1 MTVPYALEKETLL
14 NIHGYMDF
22 LRNEYG
28 LLTTYHLVQYGSS
41 SASLANDIS
50 LDPGLLYHEHTHPL
64 CSYFKRKLS
73 FWNHCQERQHKI
85 VDRVQNGSFCGMC
98 WAGMT
103 EFIYPVRNE
112 FGKIHAFVCVSGYC
126 VDREKAVPRIRRVCR
141 EYRFSFEHAMEI
153 FDNAEYKSLP
163 DKQRLD
169 LLINPLCNMLTLLL
183 MWQARD
189 EAETKSVETNIGI
202 GTYTS
207 IRQYLE
213 TVYAS
218 NVTINDLCKRYNCSA
233 SYISRLLRKFGNTS
247 FRQIVN
253 TLRIDLACSMLEKQ
267 EYSIQYIAA
276 AAGFSDANYFSTVF
290 SKYKGMSP
298 REYRRGFSPSN

>member
-1 MTVPYALEKETLL
+1 MPYEFAKEILR
-14 NIHGYMDF
+14 NIHNYMDF

-28 LLTTYHLVQYGSS
+28 LLTTYHLIQFTTSHTF
-41 SASLANDIS
+41 LTNDIS
-50 LDPGLLYHEHTHPL
+50 LDPCVYYREHTHPL

-85 VDRVQNGSFCGMC
+85 VDRAQNGSFCGMC

-112 FGKIHAFVCVSGYC
+112 LGKTHAFVCVSGYC
-126 VDREKAVPRIRRVCR
+126 VDREKAVPRIRRVCE

-163 DKQRLD
+163 DKQQLD
-169 LLINPLCNMLTLLL
+169 VLINPLCNMLTLLVTWL
-183 MWQARD
+183 ARD
-189 EAETKSVETNIGI
+189 KAAGSGLQTNISI

-213 TVYAS
+213 MVYTS
-218 NVTINDLCKRYNCSA
+218 DITINDLCKRYNCSA

-290 SKYKGMSP
+290 SKYKGISP
-298 REYRRGFSPSN
+298 REYRRGFSHGS

>member
-1 MTVPYALEKETLL
+1 MPDEFAKEILL
-14 NIHGYMDF
+14 NIRGYMDL

-28 LLTTYHLVQYGSS
+28 LLITYHLIQFGSS
-41 SASLANDIS
+41 HAALTIDGSLG
-50 LDPGLLYHEHTHPL
+50 PGVHYREHTHPL

-85 VDRVQNGSFCGMC
+85 VDRVQRGSFCGMC

-103 EFIYPVRNE
+103 EFVYPVRNE
-112 FGKIHAFVCVSGYC
+112 LGKIHAFVCVSGYC
-126 VDREKAVPRIRRVCR
+126 VDREKAVPRIRSVCE
-141 EYRFSFEHAMEI
+141 EYRFSFERAMEI

-169 LLINPLCNMLTLLL
+169 CLINPLCNMLTLLL
-183 MWQARD
+183 TQLAR
-189 EAETKSVETNIGI
+189 AEPANDRLEMNIGI
-202 GTYTS
+202 GIYTS

-298 REYRRGFSPSN
+298 REYRRGFSHNGK